1 MNLSLKSGLLA
12 AALAVISVSLPVS
25 AATELAVGRDYVP
38 IVPAQQTDNA
48 GKIEVLEFFS
58 YGCPH
63 CNDFNPIIGKWSS
76 ALPGDVVFKRVPV
89 TFGRPQWASLAKLY
103 YALEATGDLA
113 RLDGMIF
120 NALHKSGDR
129 LYDEQSITD
138 WVAAHGVDKKKF
150 SETYQSFGV
159 NSKVKRAD
167 QMVQAYK
174 VSGVP
179 AMTVD
184 GKYLV
189 TGKEL
194 AGLQDVPGLT
204 DRVIDKVRGERKKK

>member
-1 MNLSLKSGLLA
+1 MKLSIKNGLLA
-12 AALAVISVSLPVS
+12 ATLAIMTVNLPAV
-25 AATELAVGRDYVP
+25 ATELAVGRDYVP
-38 IVPAQQTDNA
+38 IVPAQQTDNPN
-48 GKIEVLEFFS
+48 KIEVLEFFS

-63 CNDFNPIIGKWSS
+63 CNDFNPIVGKWSS

-113 RLDGMIF
+113 RLDGMVF

-129 LYDEQSITD
+129 LYDEQTITD
-138 WVAAHGVDKKKF
+138 WVAARGVDRKKF
-150 SETYQSFGV
+150 TEAYQSFGV
-159 NSKVKRAD
+159 NSKVRRAD

-174 VSGVP
+174 ISGVP

-204 DRVIDKVRGERKKK
+204 DRVIDKARSERKKK

>member
-1 MNLSLKSGLLA
+1 MNRFFKKVLLA
-12 AALAVISVSLPVS
+12 AALAVSAVNLNA

-48 GKIEVLEFFS
+48 SKIEVLEFFS

-63 CNDFNPIIGKWSS
+63 CSDFNPIVGKWSS
-76 ALPGDVVFKRVPV
+76 ALPNDVVFKRVPV

-113 RLDGMIF
+113 RLDAMIF

-129 LYDEQSITD
+129 LYDEQSIAD
-138 WVAAHGVDKKKF
+138 WVAARGVDRKKF
-150 SETYQSFGV
+150 TEAYQSFGV

-204 DRVIDKVRGERKKK
+204 DRVIDKARSERKKK